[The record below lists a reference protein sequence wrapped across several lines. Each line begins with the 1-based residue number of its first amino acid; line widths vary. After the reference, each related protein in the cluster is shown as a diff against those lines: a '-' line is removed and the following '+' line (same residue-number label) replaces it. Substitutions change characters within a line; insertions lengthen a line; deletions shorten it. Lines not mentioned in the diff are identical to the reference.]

1 MKPSL
6 YNSIMKQ
13 VWKPLKTIGTIYCLL
28 LVCFTLLIYIVC
40 LIPHGKI
47 EANCRASVVGLYE
60 QGLYPKVVPLPLC
73 MLDTYTDATMLNI
86 AYCADESSPLTSA
99 MLNYFYAD
107 ATYDMLGDTYEL
119 VCGNSPERC
128 FFESYARYWHGYQ
141 VVLRPLLAVMNY
153 GQIIRLNVLIFVV
166 LMLWCL
172 YLAWTRISPSAAF
185 CMLTACL
192 LTGVFV
198 VPLCLQFSTC
208 FMLAFLSTVLVL
220 QFPALTGSSYSRLA
234 TFMVIGG
241 VTSYLDFL
249 TTPQLTLVFPMVCSL
264 LAAPTRQP
272 IRSITICATAW
283 AAGYASLW
291 LSKCMVAWLL
301 TGHNVL
307 ADFMT
312 SLAARSTAGLGDI
325 AESTAELAARG
336 YVVIGFLLTIVLL
349 SAAILWLLALRR
361 GRREHAW
368 LLLTALVVPCWY
380 VLAMQHSIVHYWF
393 TWRASAAS
401 LFCILLFLCIPK
413 SRVR

>member
-1 MKPSL
+1 MT
-6 YNSIMKQ
+6 Q
-13 VWKPLKTIGTIYCLL
+13 VWKPLKTIGILYCLL
-28 LVCFTLLIYIVC
+28 LACFTLLIYIVC
-40 LIPHGKI
+40 LIPHGQI
-47 EANCRASVVGLYE
+47 EANCRVSVVGLYE
-60 QGLYPKVVPLPLC
+60 RGLYPKVVPLPLC

-86 AYCADESSPLTSA
+86 AYCADESLPVTSS

-107 ATYDMLGDTYEL
+107 ASYDMLGDTYEL
-119 VCGNSPERC
+119 VSGNRSHHC
-128 FFESYARYWHGYQ
+128 FYESYARYWHGYQ

-153 GQIIRLNVLIFVV
+153 SQIIVLNVLVFLT

-172 YLAWTRISPSAAF
+172 YLVWTRIAPSAAF

-198 VPLCLQFSTC
+198 VPLCLQFTTC
-208 FMLAFLSTVLVL
+208 FLIALVSTALVL
-220 QFPALTGSSYSRLA
+220 HFPSLTSSSNARLA
-234 TFMVIGG
+234 TFMVIGS
-241 VTSYLDFL
+241 VTCYFDFL
-249 TTPQLTLVFPMVCSL
+249 TTPQLTLVFPMTCSL
-264 LAAPTRQP
+264 LAFPTKKPVRMV
-272 IRSITICATAW
+272 ILCTTAW
-283 AAGYASLW
+283 GMGYASLW

-336 YVVIGFLLTIVLL
+336 YTVIGFLLAVVLL
-349 SAAILWLLALRR
+349 VASMLWLLALRR
-361 GRREHAW
+361 NRREHVW
-368 LLLTALVVPCWY
+368 LLLAAMVVPCWY

-413 SRVR
+413 SIAR